1 MNELVFTLTKIT
13 QAQSIED
20 LWDFFCGVVAQ
31 YGIDRVVYGF
41 TRYHTGN
48 SFGDP
53 QDLLILSNLPQDYME
68 VFVDEGLFPHAP
80 MVEWATNN
88 EGACSWSLMRD
99 MAQQDDVSTHRSKA
113 IKLNQKHGITTGYTV
128 SFKPQSMRA
137 RGAVGLIAQPGVS
150 QDEMD
155 DMWSRHGGEIELM
168 ATVAHLKL
176 ITLPQTAGR
185 QLTARQREVLEWVGD
200 GKTTQDIAQIMG
212 LTAAT
217 IEKHMRLARESM
229 DVDTTAQ
236 AVLKA
241 ALQNQMYV
249 LDRSG

>member
-20 LWDFFCGVVAQ
+20 LWDFFCSVMAQ

-41 TRYHTGN
+41 TRYHTGK

-53 QDLLILSNLPQDYME
+53 QDLLILSNLPQSYME
-68 VFVDEGLFPHAP
+68 VFVDEGVFSHAP

-88 EGACSWSLMRD
+88 DGACSWSLMRS
-99 MAQQDDVSTHRSKA
+99 MVHKEEMSPQREKVIQ
-113 IKLNQKHGITTGYTV
+113 LNHKHGITTGYTV
-128 SFKPQSMRA
+128 SFRSQSARA
-137 RGAVGLIAQPGVS
+137 RGAVGLIAQPGMT
-150 QDEMD
+150 QDAMD
-155 DMWSRHGGEIELM
+155 DMWARHGGEIELI

-176 ITLPQTAGR
+176 TTLPQTDGR
-185 QLTARQREVLEWVGD
+185 QLTDRQREVLEWVGD

-212 LTAAT
+212 LTPAT

-249 LDRSG
+249 LDRSR